1 LKRQKSYLNY
11 IIISRPC
18 SKDPAIAPVQIIS
31 VMKEKPVSEKRDSVL
46 RDNVTLVLINDE
58 VNTFEHVIKSL
69 VEVCGHDT
77 VQAEQCA
84 VITHFTGQCEVKTGS
99 SKVINMMYVG
109 LLDRNLNSEI
119 KS

>member
-1 LKRQKSYLNY
+1 
-11 IIISRPC
+11 
-18 SKDPAIAPVQIIS
+18 
-31 VMKEKPVSEKRDSVL
+31 MKEKPVSEKRDSVT
-46 RDNVTLVLINDE
+46 RDNVTLVLINDD

-84 VITHFTGQCEVKTGS
+84 VITHFNGRCEVKTGS
-99 SKVINMMYVG
+99 SKIINAMYVG
-109 LLDRNLNSEI
+109 LLDRNLSSEI

>member
-1 LKRQKSYLNY
+1 
-11 IIISRPC
+11 
-18 SKDPAIAPVQIIS
+18 
-31 VMKEKPVSEKRDSVL
+31 MKEKPVSEKNRVGT
-46 RDNVTLVLINDE
+46 RDNVTLVLINDD
-58 VNTFEHVIKSL
+58 VNTFDHVIKSL

-84 VITHFTGQCEVKTGS
+84 IITHFNGSCEVKSGAS
-99 SKVINMMYVG
+99 SIINSMYVG